1 MEYRMKIRK
10 MIRIA
15 KMFVS

>member
-1 MEYRMKIRK
+1 MQHVYFIYG
-10 MIRIA
+10 RIA